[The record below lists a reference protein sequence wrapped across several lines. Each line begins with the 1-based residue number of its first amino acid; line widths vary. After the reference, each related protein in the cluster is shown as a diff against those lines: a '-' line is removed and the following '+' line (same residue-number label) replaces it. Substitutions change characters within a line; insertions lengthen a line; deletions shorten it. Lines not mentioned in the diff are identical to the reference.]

1 MKYLGKVSDP
11 KDLATKEYVDGKV
24 NGVDVSTKQNRTD
37 LLTEDNDFITGAPE
51 SCKVPYYSGEAD
63 DNYSCSLSSLLTSAI
78 AGQTGT
84 GTGFLKATNGVVSKV
99 ASIGTSDITD
109 SAIDGNKIADSAV
122 STTAIAEKAVTASKL
137 GTDVD
142 YSAIGLVSNQVRGIY
157 VGTET
162 PSNTIGNNGD
172 IYIKYAI

>member
-24 NGVDVSTKQNRTD
+24 SGVDMSTKQDRTD
-37 LLTEDNDFITGAPE
+37 LLTEDNDFITGVPE
-51 SCKVPYYSGEAD
+51 TCKVPYYTAEGAE
-63 DNYSCSLSSLLTSAI
+63 NYSCSLGSLLTGAI
-78 AGQTGT
+78 LNQAGT
-84 GTGFLKATNGVVSKV
+84 GAGLLRTDNGTVSKV
-99 ASIGTSDITD
+99 SSIGTND
-109 SAIDGNKIADSAV
+109 
-122 STTAIAEKAVTASKL
+122 IAEKAVTANRL
-137 GTDVD
+137 GADVN

>member
-11 KDLATKEYVDGKV
+11 KDLATKEYVDREV
-24 NGVDVSTKQNRTD
+24 SGVDISVKQDRTD
-37 LLTEDNDFITGAPE
+37 LLEANSDWILGAPE
-51 SCKVPYYSGEAD
+51 TCKIPYYTSEED
-63 DNYSCSLSSLLTSAI
+63 INCSCSISDLLTGAI
-78 AGQTGT
+78 SSQAGT
-84 GTGFLKATNGVVSKV
+84 GSGFLKETNGVLSKV
-99 ASIGTSDITD
+99 ASIGTSDI
-109 SAIDGNKIADSAV
+109 ANNAV
-122 STTAIAEKAVTASKL
+122 TTTAIAEKAVTASRL
-137 GTDVD
+137 GTDVT